1 MALGSGGARGYAHIG
16 VIDELSARGYE
27 VVGVSGSSMGALV
40 GGLHAAG
47 KLDDFAE
54 WARTLTQRAVLRL
67 LDPSISAAGILRA
80 EKILDAVREI
90 IGEATIEELPIPYTA
105 VATDLIAGKSVWLQR
120 GPVDS
125 AIRASIAIPGVIAP
139 HVLNGRLLGDGGILD
154 PLPMAPIA
162 AVNADLTIAVSLS
175 GGDPG
180 TATTPE
186 DPERRPTTEWLNRM
200 MRSTSAVLDTASV
213 RAVLDR
219 PTARAV
225 LSRFGASLPAEDGV
239 DPDAGSDAVDP
250 IDTEDIEPDAEAS
263 EPVEVPR
270 LGSFEVLN
278 RAVDIAQA
286 ALARHTLAAYPPD
299 LLIEVPRTVCRS
311 LEFHRAAEVI
321 DVGRELTARA
331 LDG

>member
-1 MALGSGGARGYAHIG
+1 
-16 VIDELSARGYE
+16 
-27 VVGVSGSSMGALV
+27 
-40 GGLHAAG
+40 
-47 KLDDFAE
+47 
-54 WARTLTQRAVLRL
+54 
-67 LDPSISAAGILRA
+67 
-80 EKILDAVREI
+80 
-90 IGEATIEELPIPYTA
+90 
-105 VATDLIAGKSVWLQR
+105 
-120 GPVDS
+120 
-125 AIRASIAIPGVIAP
+125 
-139 HVLNGRLLGDGGILD
+139 
-154 PLPMAPIA
+154 
-162 AVNADLTIAVSLS
+162 
-175 GGDPG
+175 
-180 TATTPE
+180 
-186 DPERRPTTEWLNRM
+186 M

-239 DPDAGSDAVDP
+239 DPDAGSDAVDS